1 MNRQARREAKHR
13 KPQLGKT
20 LTLPKIIMRQYA
32 FEGIDAALNTLKSNH
47 IDHIDGQPVVWDRE
61 ETSFLVLSELLS
73 GWIEYWKTIAKK
85 TGRTHNWVALDQLL
99 AIIDTPRD
107 LTLDLIADCEL
118 SVNKMKDWYMQVDY
132 DLLRNTSIDLGIQF
146 RLEALQ

>member
-32 FEGIDAALNTLKSNH
+32 FEGIDQALTKLKSNH
-47 IDHIDGQPVVWDRE
+47 IDHLDGKPILWDAE
-61 ETSFLVLSELLS
+61 EASFLVISEVLS
-73 GWIEYWKTIAKK
+73 GWIEFWKVIAQK
-85 TGRTHNWVALDQLL
+85 TGRHHNWRALDQLL
-99 AIIDTPRD
+99 TILDTPRD
-107 LTLDLIADCEL
+107 ITLDLLANCEL
-118 SVNKMKDWYMQVDY
+118 SIKTMKDWYMQVDY

>member
-13 KPQLGKT
+13 KPKLGKT
-20 LTLPKIIMRQYA
+20 FTLPKIIMRQYA
-32 FEGIDAALNTLKSNH
+32 FEGIDNAIAKLKSNH
-47 IDHIDGQPVVWDRE
+47 IDHLDGKPILWDAE
-61 ETSFLVLSELLS
+61 EASFLVISEVLS
-73 GWIEYWKTIAKK
+73 GWIEFWKVIAQK
-85 TGRTHNWVALDQLL
+85 TDRHHNWSALDKLL